1 MILGVTLVVAGT
13 LGVVLRV
20 VVVAAGVVLAVDTS
34 RVVTLSET
42 VVGLVAAV
50 DVVVCSGDQEGG
62 SVVVAPGDTS
72 NLPVSG

>member
-42 VVGLVAAV
+42 VVGLVAVV
-50 DVVVCSGDQEGG
+50 DVVVCS
-62 SVVVAPGDTS
+62 
-72 NLPVSG
+72 